1 MPRFPL
7 TALLLSTAIGS
18 ALAYAPA
25 STPTDAAASMPV
37 APDAVPLVIVRRTR
51 GEGPSVVAQVRPQ
64 VVQQLRGLPDPVT
77 KPVLI
82 RDEIRGPQLG
92 VILAPDGK
100 AGARIIAVTPDS
112 AAAKAGLR
120 SGDRLLAVGDKTIA
134 GADGDARLADA
145 RALLGR
151 LEARK
156 PMRIRYQRDDRD
168 ATVSVTPQLGER
180 VMVFESGDGSQF
192 VTAGQVMIRRSVDG
206 EMEVSSDRMEFTP
219 ADGGVAPRLRTEI
232 VRLGPEN
239 CKDKPCLLPAIS
251 DALRWNGLNLAS
263 VDAKLG
269 RYFGTQRGVLVLST
283 GPELKGLEP
292 GDVIQSIDGRRVD
305 TPRQAMEALRNQ
317 PEGSQVDVGY
327 LRDRASASTQL
338 KVPKTVQWTP
348 PRPPS
353 PPSPP
358 LPPPAPPAP
367 PAPYAPA
374 PPAPPAPPTP
384 PTPPQAMAPPPPAP
398 PVWAM
403 AGERQVH
410 RVY

>member
-1 MPRFPL
+1 MHRFTL

-25 STPTDAAASMPV
+25 GTPNGAAAHTP
-37 APDAVPLVIVRRTR
+37 APQDDASPRVIVRRSH
-51 GEGPSVVAQVRPQ
+51 GERPLVIAQVRPQ
-64 VVQQLRGLPDPVT
+64 VVQQIRGLPDPVT

-92 VILAPDGK
+92 VILAPDDK

-112 AAAKAGLR
+112 AAVKAGLR
-120 SGDRLLAVGDKTIA
+120 SGDRLLAIGGKTIA

-156 PMRIRYQRDDRD
+156 PMRIRYQRDGRD
-168 ATVSVTPQLGER
+168 VTVEVTPQLGER

-192 VTAGQVMIRRSVDG
+192 VTSGQVMIRRSVDG
-206 EMEVSSDRMEFTP
+206 EMEVSGDRMEFTP
-219 ADGGVAPRLRTEI
+219 ADAVVAPRLRTEI
-232 VRLGPEN
+232 VRLGPED
-239 CKDKPCLLPAIS
+239 CKDKPCLLPTIS

-269 RYFGTQRGVLVLST
+269 RYFGAERGVLVLST

-305 TPRQAMEALRNQ
+305 TPRQTMEALRNQ
-317 PEGSQVDVGY
+317 AEGAQVEVGY
-327 LRDRASASTQL
+327 LRDRTTASTKL
-338 KVPKTVQWTP
+338 KVPKAVQWTP
-348 PRPPS
+348 PRPPL
-353 PPSPP
+353 PPAPP
-358 LPPPAPPAP
+358 AAPRAPLPPAPPAP
-367 PAPYAPA
+367 PP
-374 PPAPPAPPTP
+374 P
-384 PTPPQAMAPPPPAP
+384 PTPPQAKAPPPPPAP
-398 PVWAM
+398 PAWAI
-403 AGERQVH
+403 ARGTHVH